1 VYENVLCKKLRIKLQ
16 LANFIVS
23 IKVEYEVFGAD
34 NEMFLW

>member
-1 VYENVLCKKLRIKLQ
+1 VYENMLCKKLRIKLQ

-23 IKVEYEVFGAD
+23 IKVEYEVLIAD